1 MGWGRK
7 AASEEQ
13 GLTAQRN
20 DLPRKRAQ
28 APLVEFSERKLD
40 KTYRQI
46 HLKGSC
52 LIAKQ
57 LE

>member
-13 GLTAQRN
+13 GLTAERN
-20 DLPRKRAQ
+20 DLPKKRVE
-28 APLVEFSERKLD
+28 APLLEFSERKLD
-40 KTYRQI
+40 ETYRQI
-46 HLKGSC
+46 RLNGSC
-52 LIAKQ
+52 LIAKR